1 MEMFAIRLGNRHEWL
16 KKSANLKVIKKIKL
30 YDLPIILSSHIITRK
45 RETGLLGGANMI
57 F

>member
-1 MEMFAIRLGNRHEWL
+1 MEMFARRLGTRHEWL

-45 RETGLLGGANMI
+45 RETGLVGGANMI